1 MTKHDADI
9 FKIYD
14 DIKALRAQ
22 ASRAL
27 FYRVIHAFN
36 PEQEKLYL
44 KYQRRELIE
53 EDYDTLLERQIR
65 FEAKNALSKFDRS
78 VNSISSDFNYRSYYI
93 EQLKREYPFLR
104 YDLF

>member
-1 MTKHDADI
+1 M
-9 FKIYD
+9 
-14 DIKALRAQ
+14 
-22 ASRAL
+22 
-27 FYRVIHAFN
+27 
-36 PEQEKLYL
+36 
-44 KYQRRELIE
+44 KYQRRELIK

-104 YDLF
+104 YDLFKLAISSAMAGRPKPSGTAPSPATPNPSA